1 MFMAEPNVK
10 EAKLQVKFEDIKF
23 NEENKVKAILAC
35 IPIVGLILLFVEKD
49 DQFVRYYG
57 AQYTIV
63 YVAAIVLYMAGVVL
77 FFTLPFIGLLL
88 AFLFWLVRLA
98 FLVFIIMGMVKA
110 NNGEKFQIP
119 MIHEYALKLMSSI

>member
-1 MFMAEPNVK
+1 MAEPKTK

-63 YVAAIVLYMAGVVL
+63 GAVGMVLPIVMGIIAIIPVIGWILACLSPLVGLAIMVLVV
-77 FFTLPFIGLLL
+77 
-88 AFLFWLVRLA
+88 
-98 FLVFIIMGMVKA
+98 MGMIKA
-110 NNGEKFQIP
+110 NSGEKFQIP
-119 MIHEYALKLMSSI
+119 MVNEYAIKLMNAV

>member
-1 MFMAEPNVK
+1 MAEPKAK

-49 DQFVRYYG
+49 DQFVRYYA
-57 AQYTIV
+57 AQYTIIGAIGMV
-63 YVAAIVLYMAGVVL
+63 LPIVVGIIAIVPVIGWILACLSPLVGLGV
-77 FFTLPFIGLLL
+77 
-88 AFLFWLVRLA
+88 LV
-98 FLVFIIMGMVKA
+98 VIIMGMIKA

-119 MIHEYALKLMSSI
+119 LIHEYAIKLMAAV

>member
-1 MFMAEPNVK
+1 MAEPKVK
-10 EAKLQVKFEDIKF
+10 EAKLQVKLEDIKF

-63 YVAAIVLYMAGVVL
+63 GAAGMVLPIVMGIVAIIPVIGWIIACLSPLVGLAVLVIIV
-77 FFTLPFIGLLL
+77 
-88 AFLFWLVRLA
+88 
-98 FLVFIIMGMVKA
+98 MGMIKA

-119 MIHEYALKLMSSI
+119 MVSEYALKLMAAV

>member
-1 MFMAEPNVK
+1 MAEPKAK
-10 EAKLQVKFEDIKF
+10 EAKLQVKFDDIKF
-23 NEENKVKAILAC
+23 NEENKMKAILAC

-63 YVAAIVLYMAGVVL
+63 GAVGMVLPIVMAIVAIVPVIGWVIACLSPLVGLAVLVV
-77 FFTLPFIGLLL
+77 
-88 AFLFWLVRLA
+88 
-98 FLVFIIMGMVKA
+98 IIMGMVKA

-119 MIHEYALKLMSSI
+119 MIHEYALKLMAAV

>member
-1 MFMAEPNVK
+1 MAEPKEK

-23 NEENKVKAILAC
+23 NEENKMKAILAC

-63 YVAAIVLYMAGVVL
+63 GAIGMVLPIFMAIVAIVPV
-77 FFTLPFIGLLL
+77 IGLVFACLSPLVGL
-88 AFLFWLVRLA
+88 AVLV
-98 FLVFIIMGMVKA
+98 VIIMGMVKA

-119 MIHEYALKLMSSI
+119 MIHEYALKLMAAV

>member
-1 MFMAEPNVK
+1 MAEPKAK

-35 IPIVGLILLFVEKD
+35 IPIVGLILLFVEKE
-49 DQFVRYYG
+49 DQFVRYYA

-63 YVAAIVLYMAGVVL
+63 GAIGMVLPIVVGIIAIVPVIGWIVACLSPLVGLAVL
-77 FFTLPFIGLLL
+77 VL
-88 AFLFWLVRLA
+88 
-98 FLVFIIMGMVKA
+98 IIIGMVKA

-119 MIHEYALKLMSSI
+119 MINEYAIKLMAAV

>member
-1 MFMAEPNVK
+1 MAEPKAK

-35 IPIVGLILLFVEKD
+35 IPIVGLILLFVEKE
-49 DQFVRYYG
+49 DQFVRYYA

-63 YVAAIVLYMAGVVL
+63 GAIGMVLPIVVGIIAIVPVIGWIIACLSPLVGLAILVL
-77 FFTLPFIGLLL
+77 
-88 AFLFWLVRLA
+88 V
-98 FLVFIIMGMVKA
+98 IMGMVKA

-119 MIHEYALKLMSSI
+119 MVHEYAMKLMAAV

>member
-1 MFMAEPNVK
+1 MAEPKEK
-10 EAKLQVKFEDIKF
+10 EAKLQVKFDDIKF
-23 NEENKVKAILAC
+23 NEENKMKAILAC

-63 YVAAIVLYMAGVVL
+63 GAVGMVLPIVMGIVAIVPVIGWIIACLSPLVGLAVLVV
-77 FFTLPFIGLLL
+77 
-88 AFLFWLVRLA
+88 
-98 FLVFIIMGMVKA
+98 IIMGMVKA

-119 MIHEYALKLMSSI
+119 MIHEYALKLMAAV

>member
-1 MFMAEPNVK
+1 MAEPKAK

-57 AQYTIV
+57 GQYTVLGLAMFVVSFVLGIIPVIGWCIAPLLWIGMLVLIV
-63 YVAAIVLYMAGVVL
+63 
-77 FFTLPFIGLLL
+77 
-88 AFLFWLVRLA
+88 
-98 FLVFIIMGMVKA
+98 MGMVKA

-119 MIHEYALKLMSSI
+119 MLYEYGMKLMNAV

>member
-1 MFMAEPNVK
+1 MAEPNVK

-63 YVAAIVLYMAGVVL
+63 GVAGMVLPIVMAILAVIPVLGWIIACMAPLVSLAVLVLVV
-77 FFTLPFIGLLL
+77 
-88 AFLFWLVRLA
+88 
-98 FLVFIIMGMVKA
+98 MGMIKA

-119 MIHEYALKLMSSI
+119 MVHEYALKLMSSI

>member
-1 MFMAEPNVK
+1 MAEPKAK

-35 IPIVGLILLFVEKD
+35 IPIVGLILLFVEKE

-63 YVAAIVLYMAGVVL
+63 GAVGMVLPIVMGIVAIIPVIGWIIACLSPLVGLAVLVV
-77 FFTLPFIGLLL
+77 
-88 AFLFWLVRLA
+88 V
-98 FLVFIIMGMVKA
+98 IMGMVKA
-110 NNGEKFQIP
+110 NNGEKFEIP
-119 MIHEYALKLMSSI
+119 MVKDYAIKLMNSV

>member
-1 MFMAEPNVK
+1 MAEPKAK

-23 NEENKVKAILAC
+23 NEENKVKAIVAC
-35 IPIVGLILLFVEKD
+35 IPIVGLILLFVEKE

-63 YVAAIVLYMAGVVL
+63 GAVGMVLPIVMGIVAIIPVIGWIIACLSPLVGLAMLVLVV
-77 FFTLPFIGLLL
+77 
-88 AFLFWLVRLA
+88 
-98 FLVFIIMGMVKA
+98 MGMVKA

-119 MIHEYALKLMSSI
+119 MISDYAIKLMSAI

>member
-1 MFMAEPNVK
+1 MAEPKTK

-35 IPIVGLILLFVEKD
+35 IPIVGLILLFVEKE
-49 DQFVRYYG
+49 DQFVRYYA

-63 YVAAIVLYMAGVVL
+63 GAIGMVLPIVVGIIAIVPVIGWIIACLSPLVGLAILVL
-77 FFTLPFIGLLL
+77 
-88 AFLFWLVRLA
+88 V
-98 FLVFIIMGMVKA
+98 IMGMVKA

-119 MIHEYALKLMSSI
+119 MVHEYAMKLMAAV

>member
-1 MFMAEPNVK
+1 MAEPKAK

-23 NEENKVKAILAC
+23 NEENKVKAIVAC
-35 IPIVGLILLFVEKD
+35 IPIVGLILLFVEKE

-63 YVAAIVLYMAGVVL
+63 GAVGMVLPIVMGIVAIIPVIGWIIACLSPLVGLAMLVLVV
-77 FFTLPFIGLLL
+77 
-88 AFLFWLVRLA
+88 
-98 FLVFIIMGMVKA
+98 MGMVKA

-119 MIHEYALKLMSSI
+119 MISDYAIKLMSAV

>member
-1 MFMAEPNVK
+1 MAEPKAK

-63 YVAAIVLYMAGVVL
+63 GAVGMVLPIVMGIVAIVPVIGWIIACLSPLVGLAVLVV
-77 FFTLPFIGLLL
+77 
-88 AFLFWLVRLA
+88 
-98 FLVFIIMGMVKA
+98 IIMGMVKA

-119 MIHEYALKLMSSI
+119 MIHEYALKLMSAV